1 MGENGWRGRMG
12 REEGKAKGEIPILT
26 QATSWKMIIKI
37 KNYSINILKWLYIW
51 QSYNHDIPSALK
63 LLFQSITNF

>member
-26 QATSWKMIIKI
+26 QSHIMENDN
-37 KNYSINILKWLYIW
+37 KN
-51 QSYNHDIPSALK
+51 
-63 LLFQSITNF
+63 